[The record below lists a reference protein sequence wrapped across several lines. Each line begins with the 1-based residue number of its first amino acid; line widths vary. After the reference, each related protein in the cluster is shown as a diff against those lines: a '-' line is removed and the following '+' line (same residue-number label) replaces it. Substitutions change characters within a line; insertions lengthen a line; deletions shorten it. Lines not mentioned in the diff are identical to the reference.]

1 VAKRYL
7 VLISRICVCL
17 VAAILT
23 VAFANVC
30 AYVYLRPA
38 LPQVDSLRDVQLQVP
53 LRVYTRDGRL
63 MASMGEQ
70 RRIPVRYSDLPPQL
84 IEAFLATEDDRFF
97 RHHGVDWEG
106 ILRAAL
112 ANARAGRIS
121 QGASTITMQV
131 ARDMFLTPR
140 RDMKRKMSEVYISLL
155 METEFTKEEIF
166 SLYVNKIFLG
176 QRSYGVAAA
185 AEVYFGKTLDQLS
198 IAEMAT
204 LAGSPAAPSAI
215 NPVANPD
222 AATQRRAHVL
232 GRMRDLGYITQAE
245 YDAAKASPMESRVH
259 GPSIEVDAPYVAEM
273 VRNDLQAKFGD
284 SIYTEGLQVF
294 TTLDSRLEA
303 AATVAL
309 RTGLLEY
316 DRRHGWRGATDKVD
330 LSKGASDADL
340 AAELDQRPAVG
351 GLRPAIV
358 ESVEE
363 KSAKIF
369 VKDMGS
375 VVLPWTKLSWAR
387 RELPEEKTDRSPSQ
401 AAEILSRGDVIYT
414 VGNSPQT
421 LQFVQ
426 VPEAQSALVAMDPKD
441 GALVALVGGFDFFQS
456 KFNRVTQARRQPG
469 SGFKPFVYAAAFD
482 KGYTPASVVVD
493 APIVI
498 DTAGNDV
505 GWRPKEIE
513 GEFFGPVRLRE
524 ALAHSRNLVSVR
536 LVRDIGVEYTRDYVT
551 RFGFDKAHVPD
562 DLTMA
567 LGTAE
572 LSPLQVVTG
581 YSAFANGGF
590 RVNPYYVDRILDA
603 SGKTIYQAQPL
614 IACAQCAAGADST
627 SGVNAA
633 LADGRPPAGANLI
646 AAAAATPAN
655 SPLHGADRAAG
666 DAHALQP
673 SRTSG
678 ARDSL
683 LDEGVHDSTS
693 LIPARDLAPQII
705 RPQVAYLL
713 SDMMADVIRHGTG
726 MKALVLGR
734 DDIAGKTGTT
744 NDAHDAWFSGF
755 NADIVATVWTGFD
768 QDRSLGELEQGSRAA
783 LPTWIFFMH
792 EALSG
797 VPRHKVPVPDGI
809 VTVRISPETGLLASA
824 DDPNGIMEKF
834 IDGTLPKPGSPEGQN
849 NQNPNDGDKPLF

>member
-17 VAAILT
+17 VAAFLLI
-23 VAFANVC
+23 AFANVC

-63 MASMGEQ
+63 MASIGEQ
-70 RRIPVRYSDLPPQL
+70 RRIPVRYSDLPPKL
-84 IEAFLATEDDRFF
+84 IQAFLATEDDRFF

-185 AEVYFGKTLDQLS
+185 AEVYFGKTLDQLN

-204 LAGSPAAPSAI
+204 LAGIPAAPSAV

-222 AATQRRAHVL
+222 AATQRRGHVL
-232 GRMRDLGYITQAE
+232 GRMRDLGYITQPE
-245 YDAAKASPMESRVH
+245 YDAAKASPMESRMH

-284 SIYTEGLQVF
+284 GVYTAGYQVF
-294 TTLDSRLEA
+294 TTIDSRLEA
-303 AATVAL
+303 AGTVAL

-340 AAELDQRPAVG
+340 EAELDQRPAVG
-351 GLRPAIV
+351 GLRPAII

-363 KSAKIF
+363 KSARIY

-375 VVLPWTKLSWAR
+375 VTLPWTKLSWAR
-387 RELPEEKTDRSPSQ
+387 RELPEEKTDRSPAQ
-401 AAEILSRGDVIYT
+401 AAEIFSRGDVIYT

-441 GALVALVGGFDFFQS
+441 GAVVALVGGFDFFQS

-482 KGYTPASVVVD
+482 KGYTPASVVID

-505 GWRPKEIE
+505 GWRPKEME
-513 GEFFGPVRLRE
+513 GEFFGPVRLRD

-590 RVNPYYVDRILDA
+590 RVTPYYIDRILDA
-603 SGKTIYQAQPL
+603 SGKTIYQAEPL
-614 IACAQCAAGADST
+614 IACAQCAAGADPT

-633 LADGRPPAGANLI
+633 LADGRPPAGAGLI
-646 AAAAATPAN
+646 ATAAATGAAN
-655 SPLHGADRAAG
+655 SSGADRAAG
-666 DAHALQP
+666 SAHPLQP
-673 SRTSG
+673 SRTAG
-678 ARDSL
+678 ARDNL
-683 LDEGVHDSTS
+683 LDEGVHDGKS
-693 LIPARDLAPQII
+693 LIPARRLAPQIL

-768 QDRSLGELEQGSRAA
+768 QDRTLGELEQGSRAA
-783 LPTWIFFMH
+783 LPSWIFFMH

-809 VTVRISPETGLLASA
+809 VTVRISPDTGLLASA
-824 DDPNGIMEKF
+824 DDPNAIMEKF

>member
-17 VAAILT
+17 VAAFLLI
-23 VAFANVC
+23 AFANVC

-63 MASMGEQ
+63 MASIGEQ
-70 RRIPVRYSDLPPQL
+70 RRIPVRYSDLPPKL
-84 IEAFLATEDDRFF
+84 IQAFLATEDDRFF

-176 QRSYGVAAA
+176 QRAYGVAAA
-185 AEVYFGKTLDQLS
+185 AEVYFGKTLEQLN

-204 LAGSPAAPSAI
+204 LAGIPAAPSAV

-222 AATQRRAHVL
+222 AATQRRGHVL
-232 GRMRDLGYITQAE
+232 GRMRDLGYITPAE
-245 YDAAKASPMESRVH
+245 YDAAKASPMESRMH

-284 SIYTEGLQVF
+284 GVYTAGYRVF
-294 TTLDSRLEA
+294 TTIDSRLEA
-303 AATVAL
+303 AGTVAL

-340 AAELDQRPAVG
+340 EAELDQRPAVG

-363 KSAKIF
+363 KSAKIYA
-369 VKDMGS
+369 KDMGS
-375 VVLPWTKLSWAR
+375 VTLPWTKLSWAR
-387 RELPEEKTDRSPSQ
+387 RELPEEKTDRSPAQ

-426 VPEAQSALVAMDPKD
+426 VPEAQSALVALDPKD
-441 GALVALVGGFDFFQS
+441 GAVVALVGGFDFFQS

-482 KGYTPASVVVD
+482 KGYTPASVVID

-505 GWRPKEIE
+505 GWRPKEME

-551 RFGFDKAHVPD
+551 RFGFDKTHVPD

-581 YSAFANGGF
+581 YSTFANGGF
-590 RVNPYYVDRILDA
+590 RVTPYYIDRILDA
-603 SGKTIYQAQPL
+603 SGKTIYQAEPL

-633 LADGRPPAGANLI
+633 LADGRPPAGSGLI
-646 AAAAATPAN
+646 ATAAAT
-655 SPLHGADRAAG
+655 GADRSG
-666 DAHALQP
+666 AHPTQP
-673 SRTSG
+673 SRTTG

-683 LDEGVHDSTS
+683 LDEGVHDGKS
-693 LIPARDLAPQII
+693 LIPARNLAPQII

-797 VPRHKVPVPDGI
+797 APRHKVPVPDGI
-809 VTVRISPETGLLASA
+809 VTVRISPDTGLLASA
-824 DDPNGIMEKF
+824 DDPNAIMEKF
-834 IDGTLPKPGSPEGQN
+834 IDGSLPKPGSPEGQN